1 MEWDVKGEAAWLFF
15 PHSTLGTQHRV
26 WWAVGNQEIVLV
38 WNLKSIIT
46 VDEIWERGKTRK
58 KQESRDSKNQGHYEL
73 SLLAIIRDCANEL
86 SKSLFSC
93 LIQLEKV
100 AEKAEQI
107 IALKYIICIFSK
119 INPEFCKEC
128 LSRLHKTSRLHFRG
142 WLKTSGFKENA
153 SY

>member
-1 MEWDVKGEAAWLFF
+1 MF

-46 VDEIWERGKTRK
+46 VDEIWERGKTRN

-73 SLLAIIRDCANEL
+73 SLLTIIRDCANEL

-93 LIQLEKV
+93 LIKLEKG

-107 IALKYIICIFSK
+107 TALKCIICIFSK
-119 INPEFCKEC
+119 NKPRI
-128 LSRLHKTSRLHFRG
+128 L
-142 WLKTSGFKENA
+142 
-153 SY
+153 